1 MRLSVF
7 DSSNDEIIII
17 GVLIV
22 SLLITNS
29 SQVVGI
35 VFDWERYIIIEN
47 LSLASHFVHFSSYL
61 LKVGVL
67 SGGSQNYILCN
78 FLESANI
85 GVF

>member
-35 VFDWERYIIIEN
+35 VFD
-47 LSLASHFVHFSSYL
+47 
-61 LKVGVL
+61 
-67 SGGSQNYILCN
+67 
-78 FLESANI
+78 
-85 GVF
+85 